1 MIKKITDAILEEVDA
16 MMSGHF
22 IPYHLAAFM
31 MAILTT
37 LFFSVTMTHSAV
49 FEGKIAVIDLD
60 ASNYSTSLIQ
70 QLNTS
75 AYIEI
80 TEVYHT
86 PLPVMKLLAHDRNI
100 GVIYIPKGLEQAVM
114 RAEKTFNLGY
124 FADYS
129 NMAQNGQ
136 AIANL
141 KSVISEIGAQSTG
154 TRIALKMETS
164 QEKTQALM
172 EPISI
177 IDRDLYNPTLS
188 STISICSAFIY
199 FFSSIIFGITVLMII
214 GRLKVTNRW
223 NSVLN
228 ESVIVLIAR
237 LVPYALIYTT
247 AITLVTSAI
256 VVFGQLRFA
265 GNYFLHIPSIFMTAL
280 GLGMLAFIITW
291 NTTNPSEGGS
301 RMILIIP
308 PGFILGGALLA
319 AAVLPDWVNTFKY
332 IFPLT
337 WMFEFWRDNAY
348 RGVEF
353 TTMLGTYGKY
363 ILYLTVLSGIL
374 YVLHYQSKKKIQKE
388 AYECKNIHQ
397 EGDKLSQN
405 RM

>member
-1 MIKKITDAILEEVDA
+1 MIRKIKDAILEEVEA
-16 MMSGHF
+16 MLSGRF

-49 FEGKIAVIDLD
+49 FEGRIAVIDLD
-60 ASNYSTSLIQ
+60 SSNYSTDLIQ

-86 PLPVMKLLAHDRNI
+86 PIPVMNLLAHDRNI
-100 GVIYIPKGLEQAVM
+100 GVIYIPKGLEKAVM

-129 NMAQNGQ
+129 NLAQNGQ

-141 KSVISEIGAQSTG
+141 KSIISQIGAQSTG
-154 TRIALKMETS
+154 TKIALSMGTS
-164 QEKTQALM
+164 EEITLALM
-172 EPISI
+172 QPVNIV
-177 IDRDLYNPTLS
+177 DRDLFNPTLS
-188 STISICSAFIY
+188 STISTCSAFIY

-214 GRLKVTNRW
+214 GRLKVSNRW
-223 NSVLN
+223 NAVLN
-228 ESVIVLIAR
+228 DSIIVLIAR
-237 LVPYALIYTT
+237 LIPYALIYTT

-265 GNYFLHIPSIFMTAL
+265 GNYFLHIPSIFMTAIA
-280 GLGMLAFIITW
+280 LGMLAFIITW
-291 NTTNPSEGGS
+291 NTTNPSQGGS

-308 PGFILGGALLA
+308 PGFILGGALMA
-319 AAVLPDWVNTFKY
+319 SAVLPDWVNTLKY

-337 WMFEFWRDNAY
+337 WEFEFWRDNAY
-348 RGVEF
+348 RGIEF

-363 ILYLTVLSGIL
+363 ILYLSVLAGIL
-374 YVLHYQSKKKIQKE
+374 YILHYKSGKKLQEESSEDQALKKDYEPMTQSS
-388 AYECKNIHQ
+388 N
-397 EGDKLSQN
+397 
-405 RM
+405 

>member
-86 PLPVMKLLAHDRNI
+86 PLPVM
-100 GVIYIPKGLEQAVM
+100 

-172 EPISI
+172 QPISI

-405 RM
+405 RI